1 MQYIRIKMKRQR
13 KIAQMKEQ
21 DRNSQ
26 DQINEEE
33 MGKPSEREFRVMII
47 KMIQNLKNRMDKM
60 QGSINTFNMDLEEI
74 KNKQR
79 HTIHNEI

>member
-1 MQYIRIKMKRQR
+1 
-13 KIAQMKEQ
+13 MKEQ

-33 MGKPSEREFRVMII
+33 IGKPSEKEFRVMII
-47 KMIQNLKNRMDKM
+47 EMIQKLKNRMNKM
-60 QGSINTFNMDLEEI
+60 QGSINTFNRDLEEI

-79 HTIHNEI
+79 HTTHNEI

>member
-1 MQYIRIKMKRQR
+1 
-13 KIAQMKEQ
+13 MKEQ

-33 MGKPSEREFRVMII
+33 IGKPSEKEFRVMII
-47 KMIQNLKNRMDKM
+47 EMIQKLKNRMNKM
-60 QGSINTFNMDLEEI
+60 QGSINTFNRDLEEI

-79 HTIHNEI
+79 PTTHNEI